1 MAKKKYKRQ
10 MKDLPAGSHRRRKE
24 YDRRGWAYDDTID
37 AKSNVFT
44 GIKKKVKSSKFAKDV
59 GTVVKGAKSKGK
71 QFVKDVGKAGK
82 EVTKNIREDVDK
94 AGSKMRGILRPKKG
108 MIRKPKK
115 VVASEQTKGG
125 QYPTYKKGSGPS
137 KSFSRAFSEAS
148 KKGDAT
154 FMWDG
159 RKYTTKKK

>member
-59 GTVVKGAKSKGK
+59 GTI
-71 QFVKDVGKAGK
+71 
-82 EVTKNIREDVDK
+82 VTED
-94 AGSKMRGILRPKKG
+94 AP
-108 MIRKPKK
+108 
-115 VVASEQTKGG
+115 
-125 QYPTYKKGSGPS
+125 
-137 KSFSRAFSEAS
+137 
-148 KKGDAT
+148 
-154 FMWDG
+154 
-159 RKYTTKKK
+159 